1 MKFPY
6 RSRTL
11 FAATVVGAVAL
22 ASGSHAAPGHVQ
34 ATAIGK
40 PGTAGPNT
48 RTIEIK
54 LGDMFFEPERISVR
68 PGETVRFVI
77 SNTGKVL
84 HEFNIGTAAMHAVH
98 QKEMEAMAAQGVI
111 TDTGI
116 DHAKMHG
123 GHMGADGKPMMH
135 DDPNAVLVPPGGKG
149 EVVWTFPNA
158 TDLEFACNLPGHYD
172 AGMVGRIGMTR

>member
-1 MKFPY
+1 MKFPL

-11 FAATVVGAVAL
+11 FAAAVVGAVAL

-34 ATAIGK
+34 ATAVGK

-48 RTIEIK
+48 RTVEVK

-68 PGETVRFVI
+68 LGETVRFVV

-84 HEFNIGTAAMHAVH
+84 HEFNIGTAAMHAAH
-98 QKEMEAMAAQGVI
+98 QKEMEAMAAQGII

-116 DHAKMHG
+116 DHTKMHG

-135 DDPNAVLVPPGGKG
+135 DDPNAVLLPPGGTG
-149 EVVWTFPNA
+149 EIVWTFPNA
-158 TDLEFACNLPGHYD
+158 TDLEFACNLPGHSD
-172 AGMVGRIGMTR
+172 AGMTGKIGFTR